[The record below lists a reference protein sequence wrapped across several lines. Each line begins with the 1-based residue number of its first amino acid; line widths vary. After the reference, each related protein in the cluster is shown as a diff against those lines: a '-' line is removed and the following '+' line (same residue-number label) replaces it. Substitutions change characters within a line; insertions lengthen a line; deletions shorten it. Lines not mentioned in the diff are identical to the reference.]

1 MSFTHST
8 AMNPAIKPTRTAYQ
22 TEPSQFTQRM
32 IGMRTTAD
40 ATRRP
45 KSRHLAGSAELG
57 DTFTIPLQGLHPYA
71 AEAPVARHIAF
82 DRTLKGFPIEIRPV
96 LVDKDE
102 LRISALPQEKIR
114 KSFLS

>member
-32 IGMRTTAD
+32 IGMRTIAD

-45 KSRHLAGSAELG
+45 KSRHLAGSEARW
-57 DTFTIPLQGLHPYA
+57 DTFTIPSKGLHPYT
-71 AEAPVARHIAF
+71 AETPIAGHVAF
-82 DRTLKGFPIEIRPV
+82 DRPFKGFPIEIRPV

-102 LRISALPQEKIR
+102 LRIGALPQ
-114 KSFLS
+114 